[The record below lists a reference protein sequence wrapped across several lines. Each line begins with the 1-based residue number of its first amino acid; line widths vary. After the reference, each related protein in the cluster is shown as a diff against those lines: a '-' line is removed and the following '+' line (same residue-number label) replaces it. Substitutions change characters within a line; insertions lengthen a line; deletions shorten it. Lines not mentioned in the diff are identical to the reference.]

1 MCFKGLHIQDEAG
14 DKKMQKLLR
23 NIFFNFLK
31 RGAGVFYAK
40 GKQVAGGI
48 LFKITT
54 GDKLCHKEL
63 PSPLNTGFG
72 SR

>member
-1 MCFKGLHIQDEAG
+1 MCFEVLHIQDEAG
-14 DKKMQKLLR
+14 GKKMQILLR
-23 NIFFNFLK
+23 NIFFYFLK

-48 LFKITT
+48 FFKITT
-54 GDKLCHKEL
+54 GYKLGHKEL
-63 PSPLNTGFG
+63 PPPLNTGFG